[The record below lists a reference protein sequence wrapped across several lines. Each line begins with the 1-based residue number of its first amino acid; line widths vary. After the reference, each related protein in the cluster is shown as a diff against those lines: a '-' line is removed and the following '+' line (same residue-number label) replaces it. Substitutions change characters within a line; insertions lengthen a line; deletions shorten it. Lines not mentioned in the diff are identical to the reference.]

1 MSDNIMKSYFDVL
14 PLLKDLVQED
24 IAVSITDNEKFLAYW
39 PNQVLPLQL
48 QVGDVI
54 QQDDPLRLAMRN
66 KNVISQVVPKEA
78 LGVVFQAICYPIID
92 ETGKVLGAVGI
103 AKSLEKRSELQNST
117 EIIFNSLQQ
126 INSSIEEIA
135 SGSVQLKGT
144 ISEVVNTTKAA
155 KQKINDT
162 DMILS
167 TIQNIASQSN
177 LLALNAAIEAARA
190 GEAGRGFSVVADE
203 VRKMAQS
210 SSESAKKVSATLS
223 EIKNYIEKIE
233 QQIHNSNIIAESQ
246 AASTEEITSVTDEV
260 TNSSRTLRELAK
272 IV

>member
-1 MSDNIMKSYFDVL
+1 MNDDILKSYFDVL

-24 IAVSITDNEKFLAYW
+24 IAVSITDNEKFIGLW
-39 PNQVLPLQL
+39 PNQKIPMQL
-48 QVGDVI
+48 KVGDTI
-54 QQDDPLRLAMRN
+54 QENDPLRLAMKN
-66 KNVISQVVPKEA
+66 KKVLSQIVPKEA
-78 LGVVFQAICYPIID
+78 LGTIFQAICYPIIT
-92 ETGKVLGAVGI
+92 EEGKVIGAIGI
-103 AKSLEKRSELQNST
+103 AKSLDKRSELQNST
-117 EIIFNSLQQ
+117 EVIFDSLQQ
-126 INSSIEEIA
+126 INLSIEEIA
-135 SGSVQLKGT
+135 SGSVQLKET
-144 ISEVVNTTKAA
+144 ISDVVDTTKAA

-203 VRKMAQS
+203 VRKLAQS
-210 SSESAKKVSATLS
+210 SSESAKKVSTTLS
-223 EIKNYIEKIE
+223 EIKSYIEKIE
-233 QQIHNSNIIAESQ
+233 KQIHDSNIIAESQ

>member
-39 PNQVLPLQL
+39 PNPILPLQL

-54 QQDDPLRLAMRN
+54 QQEDPLRLAMRN
-66 KNVISQVVPKEA
+66 KNVISQIVPKEA
-78 LGVVFQAICYPIID
+78 LGIVFQAICYPILD
-92 ETGKVLGAVGI
+92 EAGKVLGAVGI

-144 ISEVVNTTKAA
+144 ISEVVDTTKAA

-203 VRKMAQS
+203 VRKLAQS
-210 SSESAKKVSATLS
+210 SSDSAKKVSATLS